1 MRFHF
6 SSSCKKFLKPL
17 DNAKQESAFFLMV
30 FDAKQ
35 CKRVDIFPK
44 LCKFSSLSTLHRLT
58 KDDIDNLEIWTKWSR
73 INVIPSYKM
82 EKKTRL
88 DIGRVASCTRQTS
101 SGIVIDA
108 K

>member
-6 SSSCKKFLKPL
+6 SSSCKNFLKPL

-30 FDAKQ
+30 SDAIQ

-73 INVIPSYKM
+73 INVISSYKM
-82 EKKTRL
+82 EKTRL
-88 DIGRVASCTRQTS
+88 DIGRVASFTRQTS